1 MRSDHLKTLRG
12 TTPLL
17 LAAILL
23 FGNKNANASET
34 DATLNPLSGI
44 VLNLNDVRADNASN
58 AAPPPKN
65 IADYKFVMTAE
76 YYLGFVHDVLPL
88 QKPEHSKTDSKLV
101 KQIKVAARK
110 RDIISTDDL
119 WRLFQLR
126 VHEKHFSDA
135 DNCLKLIRMI
145 ATKTKEDAN
154 ARSVLDKEEQQLRK
168 QLALYRI
175 EKSDWFKSHKKYSE
189 AYQQLVLAELFFE
202 GEPAERQTT
211 KHIDEKFTAL
221 ENLMPADCIDVSER
235 RKRKLQTQSETNS

>member
-1 MRSDHLKTLRG
+1 MRSVHLKTLRR

-23 FGNKNANASET
+23 FVNKNANASET
-34 DATLNPLSGI
+34 GATLNPLSGI
-44 VLNLNDVRADNASN
+44 VLNLNEVRADKTSNAS
-58 AAPPPKN
+58 PPKN

-88 QKPEHSKTDSKLV
+88 QKPEHSKADSKLI

-110 RDIISTDDL
+110 QGIISTDDL

-211 KHIDEKFTAL
+211 KHIDEKFAAL

>member
-23 FGNKNANASET
+23 LGGANANALET
-34 DATLNPLSGI
+34 GATLNPLSGI
-44 VLNLNDVRADNASN
+44 VLNLNEVRADNASN

-88 QKPEHSKTDSKLV
+88 QKPEHSKADSKLV

-110 RDIISTDDL
+110 QGTISTDEL

-145 ATKTKEDAN
+145 ATKTKEEAEARN
-154 ARSVLDKEEQQLRK
+154 ALDKEEQQLRK
-168 QLALYRI
+168 QLAFYRI
-175 EKSDWFKSHKKYSE
+175 EKSDWFKSHKKYSD

-202 GEPAERQTT
+202 GEPGERQTT
-211 KHIDEKFTAL
+211 KRIAEKFAAL
-221 ENLMPADCIDVSER
+221 ETLMPANCIDVSER
-235 RKRKLQTQSETNS
+235 RKRKLQTRTETNS